1 MTIEGQ
7 AGGSRDAYWVLY
19 ILSLVAAIISTIFL
33 KMIRDDPGVVA
44 ALKPVGSAG
53 LMNLVSIYR
62 DMARSRGVKEY
73 ILIILLY
80 TVAVNFPA
88 SIWN

>member
-1 MTIEGQ
+1 
-7 AGGSRDAYWVLY
+7 
-19 ILSLVAAIISTIFL
+19 
-33 KMIRDDPGVVA
+33 MIRDDPGVVA

-53 LMNLVSIYR
+53 LLNLVSIYR
-62 DMARSRGVKEY
+62 DMARSRGVKEH